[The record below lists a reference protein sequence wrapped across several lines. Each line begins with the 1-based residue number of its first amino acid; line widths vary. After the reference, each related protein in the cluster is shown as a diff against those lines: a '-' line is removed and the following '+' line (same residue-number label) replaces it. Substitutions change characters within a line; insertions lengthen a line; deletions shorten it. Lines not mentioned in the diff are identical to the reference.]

1 MIKQSA
7 FSSWKSKMQIS
18 VILTLL
24 IYVMGGAALCF
35 MQSSLPAVHKTYMPF
50 FRSILI
56 FLACTIVLFYFIDS
70 ENFKKKIFLSIV
82 PGLIWLGVYTFI
94 FLTLHH
100 TPANHQFYLDMYI
113 RYYRV
118 GALFSLWILTAVC
131 IINEKILVK
140 WLASILQVCTVA
152 ISFFVMFVPFS
163 YFAYFLKYHA
173 LFDEISLMSILATN
187 FRESKEYLLT
197 MFTTGQL
204 ICFIC
209 LLLLFITIS
218 FSLSRAHCQR
228 RKLSKIQ
235 RTVPLI
241 ILFLAVFMI
250 GHKGM
255 AYFPFDVYKNLNQL
269 DGGPMQ
275 AFQELKQNIKSN
287 DENLY
292 LYDDQTTA
300 KELPG
305 TVIVVIGE
313 SACRDYM
320 KAFTPSYPY
329 DTTPWET
336 KMVSAPDFIFFPSAY
351 SNFSN
356 TVMALTQVLTSS
368 NQYNG
373 QTLGEA
379 ADIMDVAKKA
389 GCHTYWFS
397 AQGRNGI
404 WDAGVTTIAQHADEA
419 KWIRGH
425 DEKLVKMLETVPKD
439 QNNFIVIHL
448 SGSHYK
454 YTEKI
459 PEQFAKEHKFQI
471 PGDEGDYD
479 TSLNYTDEVLK
490 QIFDYGQKEMKLQ
503 AMLYFSDH
511 GENMKYKHVSD
522 PFYYDMIRIPFWIY
536 LSPTY
541 AHKYPDIKENLYIH
555 QNRIFTND
563 MMFETISGLLHAQSN
578 YYDSQYDLS
587 SPCYA
592 ITRQNAKTM
601 RGAMDIA
608 DDPIFQ

>member
-1 MIKQSA
+1 M
-7 FSSWKSKMQIS
+7 
-18 VILTLL
+18 
-24 IYVMGGAALCF
+24 
-35 MQSSLPAVHKTYMPF
+35 
-50 FRSILI
+50 R
-56 FLACTIVLFYFIDS
+56 
-70 ENFKKKIFLSIV
+70 
-82 PGLIWLGVYTFI
+82 
-94 FLTLHH
+94 
-100 TPANHQFYLDMYI
+100 
-113 RYYRV
+113 
-118 GALFSLWILTAVC
+118 
-131 IINEKILVK
+131 
-140 WLASILQVCTVA
+140 
-152 ISFFVMFVPFS
+152 
-163 YFAYFLKYHA
+163 
-173 LFDEISLMSILATN
+173 
-187 FRESKEYLLT
+187 
-197 MFTTGQL
+197 
-204 ICFIC
+204 
-209 LLLLFITIS
+209 
-218 FSLSRAHCQR
+218 
-228 RKLSKIQ
+228 
-235 RTVPLI
+235 
-241 ILFLAVFMI
+241 
-250 GHKGM
+250 
-255 AYFPFDVYKNLNQL
+255 
-269 DGGPMQ
+269 

-287 DENLY
+287 DANLY
-292 LYDDQTTA
+292 LTDQQTTA

-336 KMVSAPDFIFFPSAY
+336 RIVSAPDFIFFPSAY

-379 ADIMDVAKKA
+379 ADIIDVAKKA
-389 GCHTYWFS
+389 GYHTYWFS

-425 DEKLVKMLETVPKD
+425 DDKLVKMLELVPKD

-490 QIFDYGQKEMKLQ
+490 QIFDYGHKEMKLQ

-536 LSPTY
+536 LSPSY
-541 AHKYPDIKENLYIH
+541 AHKYPDIKENLYVH
-555 QNRIFTND
+555 QNSIFTND

-578 YYDSQYDLS
+578 YYDSRYDLS

-601 RGAMDIA
+601 RGTMDIE
-608 DDPIFQ
+608 DDSTFH